1 MDPIC
6 PSVVDSLAHIWTALH
21 KDVPVAIAPSEAHY
35 LRRLILHLDDELLAR
50 LLAAKLAASRA
61 TGDRPSGDVARLGSE
76 ILYSVQG
83 QGHRARLVHGE
94 TSEAG
99 LLGVGSRFG
108 SALIGFR
115 AGQAVLWPLEQGRLV
130 ELKILRVDPARAMPR
145 GAGLAALDR
154 RPICGSG

>member
-1 MDPIC
+1 MEPIC
-6 PSVVDSLAHIWTALH
+6 QSVVDSLVHIWTALH
-21 KDVPVAIAPSEAHY
+21 KDVPVTIAPPEANY

-50 LLAAKLAASRA
+50 LLAAKLAASRGTA
-61 TGDRPSGDVARLGSE
+61 TRPGGNVARLGSE

-83 QGHRARLVHGE
+83 QEHRARLVHGE
-94 TSEAG
+94 TSGEGA
-99 LLGVGSRFG
+99 LGVGSRFG

-130 ELKILRVDPARAMPR
+130 ELKILRIEPARAMPR
-145 GAGLAALDR
+145 GAGLAAMDR